1 MDEEQPS
8 HLMWDAEMP
17 LLNNRFFLYDMAK
30 LLLWTGLIAGLIFGG
45 IALATGGAKSLGP
58 LMALLGIILF
68 GFLFLFVL
76 ISLLFLGNGYRVR
89 YLMAAQGIG
98 WESLG
103 RRGRAASRLAVVA
116 GALAGNPSVAGA
128 GLLAAASE
136 SGLLAWKNVRT
147 IKAYPAI
154 GVISIMN
161 SWRVVIRI
169 YCTPQ
174 YYAYAIQWLRWGAA
188 HARYQEIGAP
198 ASASAGQDS
207 AGSFGLE
214 LIRRLALVAGA
225 CMCLWLA
232 FWTPPVLVKVARA
245 DFAKEYERKYGERKG
260 PVMGVMGLGREFI
273 RQNTNP
279 GSVEA
284 YARRTSENYLLKAS
298 GQKWVDLYGSVENQP
313 VFLHPGDPPIAE
325 LMPQVEDVYRRSTRL
340 SSYLAV
346 PSEGALAF
354 LEVEYVNRPRES
366 KADSSLI
373 YPKRSLSW
381 IWLAGGILVYFMIP
395 WPKPSAPSLTNDR
408 TSITIVDALGTVFAA
423 VFFGIPLYAVNFT
436 EEVLGS
442 EIGIAVF
449 CWCVGLSGIG
459 ILIWSSRL
467 ATRRPAP
474 AEGVPGRPA
483 G

>member
-1 MDEEQPS
+1 
-8 HLMWDAEMP
+8 
-17 LLNNRFFLYDMAK
+17 
-30 LLLWTGLIAGLIFGG
+30 
-45 IALATGGAKSLGP
+45 
-58 LMALLGIILF
+58 
-68 GFLFLFVL
+68 
-76 ISLLFLGNGYRVR
+76 
-89 YLMAAQGIG
+89 
-98 WESLG
+98 
-103 RRGRAASRLAVVA
+103 
-116 GALAGNPSVAGA
+116 
-128 GLLAAASE
+128 
-136 SGLLAWKNVRT
+136 
-147 IKAYPAI
+147 
-154 GVISIMN
+154 
-161 SWRVVIRI
+161 
-169 YCTPQ
+169 
-174 YYAYAIQWLRWGAA
+174 
-188 HARYQEIGAP
+188 
-198 ASASAGQDS
+198 
-207 AGSFGLE
+207 
-214 LIRRLALVAGA
+214 
-225 CMCLWLA
+225 
-232 FWTPPVLVKVARA
+232 
-245 DFAKEYERKYGERKG
+245 
-260 PVMGVMGLGREFI
+260 MGLGREFI